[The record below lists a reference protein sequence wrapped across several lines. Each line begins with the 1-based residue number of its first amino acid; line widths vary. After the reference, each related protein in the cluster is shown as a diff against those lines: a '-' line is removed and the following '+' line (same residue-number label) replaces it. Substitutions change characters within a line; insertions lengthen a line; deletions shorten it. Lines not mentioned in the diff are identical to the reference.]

1 MIVARRPRLLLSRSA
16 AATVS
21 CVDCPLTCNTRANV
35 STRSDRS
42 CKVITAH
49 PNAALESGGRLLIQK
64 RATGGKKRRLRPHTF
79 LIFEAQKC
87 GPSGRRC
94 HIRVYHLA
102 WVDNGIKIIL
112 PSEST

>member
-49 PNAALESGGRLLIQK
+49 PNAALESGGRIPIPK
-64 RATGGKKRRLRPHTF
+64 RGPRGKKSRRRAHPVP
-79 LIFEAQKC
+79 IFRGQN
-87 GPSGRRC
+87 GRTSGGRC
-94 HIRVYHLA
+94 PIRFEHLCL
-102 WVDNGIKIIL
+102 VDHAVKIIL
-112 PSEST
+112 PDTTH

>member
-49 PNAALESGGRLLIQK
+49 PNAALESGGRILVQK
-64 RATGGKKRRLRPHTF
+64 QATGGKERRVRPHTCR
-79 LIFEAQKC
+79 IFEGQKSQTA
-87 GPSGRRC
+87 GSSSP
-94 HIRVYHLA
+94 IRVRHVA
-102 WVDNGIKIIL
+102 
-112 PSEST
+112 